1 MMKFGMEHLRM
12 MADGVFIFSKIKAQQ
27 QSKSKYF
34 SFGILFCVP
43 LRVFVKTIL
52 SKKKQSKN
60 KVPRIHEKNRMII
73 LMIIELRREIFF
85 TIFGAQ

>member
-34 SFGILFCVP
+34 SFGILCYFP
-43 LRVFVKTIL
+43 FRVFAKMGVGKKGLKIL
-52 SKKKQSKN
+52 
-60 KVPRIHEKNRMII
+60 
-73 LMIIELRREIFF
+73 LFELK
-85 TIFGAQ
+85 